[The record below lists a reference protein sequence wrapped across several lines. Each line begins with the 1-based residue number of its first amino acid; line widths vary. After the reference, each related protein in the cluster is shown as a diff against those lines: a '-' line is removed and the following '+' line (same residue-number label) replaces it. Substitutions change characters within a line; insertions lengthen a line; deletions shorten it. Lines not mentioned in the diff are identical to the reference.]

1 MEEDKISVIMTV
13 YKESKEE
20 LKESFESI
28 INQTYKN
35 IEFII
40 VIDIQ
45 KEQWRIDFIKS
56 YNDSRVKL
64 VVNKE
69 NLGLP
74 LSLNKALKLVTGNYI
89 ARMDADD
96 ISILDRLEKQLTYLK
111 NSDCDLVGCYMQ
123 YFYDNENQQLAKYP
137 TKSEN
142 VTKLLKYKSCI
153 LHPTWLSKPEVFF
166 EINGYRNIFAC
177 EDYDFLLRANM
188 VGFKLGNVPEVL
200 YKCRLSPNSISRS
213 NSGKQELISK
223 YIRKK
228 YRKGKIA
235 SKEEIDEFIN
245 SKVFTQKLKKYN
257 SYCKIKDLRARCR
270 SNKFPMFYIYSILL
284 LFNINHSIYDINRK
298 IYNKYILYKDSKG

>member
-1 MEEDKISVIMTV
+1 
-13 YKESKEE
+13 
-20 LKESFESI
+20 
-28 INQTYKN
+28 
-35 IEFII
+35 
-40 VIDIQ
+40 
-45 KEQWRIDFIKS
+45 
-56 YNDSRVKL
+56 
-64 VVNKE
+64 
-69 NLGLP
+69 
-74 LSLNKALKLVTGNYI
+74 
-89 ARMDADD
+89 
-96 ISILDRLEKQLTYLK
+96 
-111 NSDCDLVGCYMQ
+111 
-123 YFYDNENQQLAKYP
+123 
-137 TKSEN
+137 
-142 VTKLLKYKSCI
+142 
-153 LHPTWLSKPEVFF
+153 
-166 EINGYRNIFAC
+166 
-177 EDYDFLLRANM
+177 M